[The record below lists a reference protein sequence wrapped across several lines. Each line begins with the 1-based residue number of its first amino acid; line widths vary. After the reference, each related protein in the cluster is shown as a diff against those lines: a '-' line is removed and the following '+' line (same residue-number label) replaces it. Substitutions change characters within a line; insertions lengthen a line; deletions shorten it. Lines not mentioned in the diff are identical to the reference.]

1 LSESQYPAEPDSQE
15 PAAVPPGTNATPGT
29 LYGRFAVLFIS
40 DICSRGLRFLAD
52 VVLFRHFGDELFGQL
67 NLAQFLAMHGMCLGT
82 CGLDTAGTRDVAS
95 GAVPAPVMAATVV
108 ALRLA
113 LGLVAWCAVAA
124 LTLLVPQYRPS
135 FQLAALYG
143 LSIVSG
149 ALTLGWVAQGRGQVH
164 VVGLASLATHLG
176 YFCGV
181 ELTARAG
188 WPQICVPL
196 SLVVSETLTAAGL
209 WVWMLWTVGAAA
221 RPLPFA
227 AGLKFL
233 RESLPIG
240 GANYLRLL
248 TFGSDVLLLGLFV
261 TEAELGRYSVGFK
274 LYSVG
279 VSMLSVYFTVWLL
292 PHLAAK
298 TTAGPPEFQ
307 TNAQSILRKSL
318 AVVVPLAVI
327 GSLLAGT
334 ILQLLFARPGFRFD
348 AATAVCQVLLL
359 ALPANLVAG
368 HFRSVLIAVGRQR
381 LDVRLVAAGAIV
393 HVAAKLILIALLGM
407 IGAAWGTLLGET
419 VLMLLAWQACRA
431 VPRDNV

>member
-1 LSESQYPAEPDSQE
+1 M
-15 PAAVPPGTNATPGT
+15 PPGNTAGRSR
-29 LYGRFAVLFIS
+29 LYGRFAVLFITDMS
-40 DICSRGLRFLAD
+40 SRGLRFLAD
-52 VVLFRHFGDELFGQL
+52 VVLFRHFGEQIFGQL
-67 NLAQFLAMHGMCLGT
+67 NLSHFLAMHGMCLGT

-95 GAVPAPVMAATVV
+95 GAVPAPVMASTVV
-108 ALRLA
+108 ALRLV
-113 LGLVAWCAVAA
+113 LGVIAWGAVAA
-124 LTLLVPQYRPS
+124 VTLLVPQYRAS
-135 FQLAALYG
+135 FQLTALYG

-164 VVGLASLATHLG
+164 VVGLAGLATHVV
-176 YFCGV
+176 YFCGI
-181 ELTARAG
+181 ELTAWAG
-188 WPQICVPL
+188 WPPICVPL
-196 SLVVSETLTAAGL
+196 SLVVAETFTAAGL
-209 WVWMLWTVGAAA
+209 WVWMIRTVDAAA

-261 TEAELGRYSVGFK
+261 TDTKLGQYSVGFK

-292 PHLAAK
+292 PHIAAK
-298 TTAGPPEFQ
+298 TTASPV
-307 TNAQSILRKSL
+307 ALRSSSHSILCKSL
-318 AVVVPLAVI
+318 AVVAPLAVI

-334 ILQLLFARPGFRFD
+334 ILQLLFARASE

-393 HVAAKLILIALLGM
+393 HVAAKLILIPTLGM

-419 VLMLLAWQACRA
+419 MLMLLAWQASRT
-431 VPRDNV
+431 VLRDNV